1 MAEKMF
7 ADIPLK
13 SAFYRK
19 QAAVVAVIGAV
30 YVMIYNILPINN
42 EMLAMAFFIMIFAVM
57 FAVYMFMLIRKKN
70 LTANQLSLLLHLN
83 CLSVHMLL

>member
-1 MAEKMF
+1 MF

-13 SAFYRK
+13 GAFYRR
-19 QAAVVAVIGAV
+19 QTAIVAVIGAV

-42 EMLAMAFFIMIFAVM
+42 EMLAMAFFIMIFAIM
-57 FAVYMFMLIRKKN
+57 FAVYMFMLIRKKKN

>member
-1 MAEKMF
+1 MF

-13 SAFYRK
+13 GAFYRR
-19 QAAVVAVIGAV
+19 QTAIVAVIGAV

-57 FAVYMFMLIRKKN
+57 FAVYMFMLI
-70 LTANQLSLLLHLN
+70 
-83 CLSVHMLL
+83 

>member
-1 MAEKMF
+1 MF

-13 SAFYRK
+13 GAFYRR
-19 QAAVVAVIGAV
+19 QTAIVAVIGAV

-42 EMLAMAFFIMIFAVM
+42 EMLAMAFFYNDICNNVCS
-57 FAVYMFMLIRKKN
+57 VYVYAHKKEKN